1 MFKSIYSFGALLVA
15 LLFLCLTS
23 ITPSFADQ
31 PFELRADG
39 FRSGMVSFNA
49 NATAYAAYATPT
61 DMVGICGSAT
71 RVVVVTSAY
80 MDIGSTSAALQTIY
94 FIKRSTADAGGT
106 STPVTPT
113 AYDSTDRLLPTAVV
127 TKYSVI
133 PTTLGTVDGILKIA
147 QATSSVLTAPYT
159 DVSLYG
165 TPGATADLIR
175 FTRPVV
181 LRGTGDC
188 LYINY
193 NGAALTSG
201 FAAKFGFDWAEQ

>member
-1 MFKSIYSFGALLVA
+1 MLKSLSSFGALLVA
-15 LLFLCLTS
+15 LLLFCLAS
-23 ITPSFADQ
+23 LTPSFADA
-31 PFELRADG
+31 PFELRSDG
-39 FRSGMVSFNA
+39 FRAGMVSFNA

-71 RVVVVTSAY
+71 RVVVVTSAW
-80 MDIGSTSAALQTIY
+80 MDIGSTSAALQTVY
-94 FIKRSTADAGGT
+94 FIKRSTADTGGT
-106 STPVTPT
+106 STAVTPT
-113 AYDSTDRLLPTAVV
+113 AYDSTDRLLPTATVM
-127 TKYSVI
+127 KYSVI
-133 PTTLGTVDGILKIA
+133 PSALGTVDGILAIK
-147 QATSSVLTAPYT
+147 QVVSSVLTAAYT

-165 TPGATADLIR
+165 LPGPSAELIR

-201 FAAKFGFDWAEQ
+201 FASKFGFDWTEQ

>member
-1 MFKSIYSFGALLVA
+1 MFKSISSFGALLVA
-15 LLFLCLTS
+15 LILLAFAS

-31 PFELRADG
+31 PFELRSDG

-49 NATAYAAYATPT
+49 NATGYAAYATPT

-80 MDIGSTSAALQTIY
+80 IDIGTTSAALQTIY

-106 STPVTPT
+106 STAVTPT
-113 AYDSTDRLLPTAVV
+113 AYDSTDRLLPTATVM
-127 TKYSVI
+127 KYSVI
-133 PTTLGTVDGILKIA
+133 PTTLGTTDGILKIA
-147 QATSSVLTAPYT
+147 QVTSSVLTAPYA
-159 DVSLYG
+159 DASLFG

-175 FTRPVV
+175 FTRPLV

-193 NGAALTSG
+193 NGAALTGG
-201 FAAKFGFDWAEQ
+201 FASKFSFDWAEQ